1 MAKKTVATLDP
12 AGKAV
17 LVRVDFNVPQD
28 DSGAITD
35 DRRIRMALPTIRSIV
50 DRGGRAIL
58 MSHLG
63 RPAGKGH
70 EPAYSLA
77 PVARRLA
84 ELLGRP
90 VPLAADTGG
99 PDSVAKAASLPAGGV
114 LVLENVRFNK
124 GEKKGD
130 DAAYVA
136 GLASLADAYVNDAFG
151 TCHRTE
157 ASMHAVPVAMKALGK
172 AAVVG
177 FLVEKEITYLADA
190 IARPKR
196 PFVAILGGK
205 KVSDKIAVIENLLS
219 ICDHVLV
226 GGAMAYTFSLAQGGR
241 TGKSLVEADKV
252 ELARRLLAEGKPF
265 PEVADAVGMPEHGAW
280 RTVTL
285 SDGAMNLSDL
295 TDDLQKAIGPL
306 KPGQVS
312 EPLEQRTSVSWYAV
326 VGTDSPPSVSIFDR
340 DLQLLLRGELF
351 ATQER
356 IEQARYIQSLQR
368 RWLGTSI
375 ARMEVRLVQMAR
387 ERYLDPL
394 RKMQAPAGTR

>member
-1 MAKKTVATLDP
+1 
-12 AGKAV
+12 
-17 LVRVDFNVPQD
+17 
-28 DSGAITD
+28 
-35 DRRIRMALPTIRSIV
+35 
-50 DRGGRAIL
+50 
-58 MSHLG
+58 
-63 RPAGKGH
+63 
-70 EPAYSLA
+70 
-77 PVARRLA
+77 
-84 ELLGRP
+84 
-90 VPLAADTGG
+90 
-99 PDSVAKAASLPAGGV
+99 
-114 LVLENVRFNK
+114 
-124 GEKKGD
+124 
-130 DAAYVA
+130 
-136 GLASLADAYVNDAFG
+136 
-151 TCHRTE
+151 
-157 ASMHAVPVAMKALGK
+157 
-172 AAVVG
+172 
-177 FLVEKEITYLADA
+177 
-190 IARPKR
+190 
-196 PFVAILGGK
+196 
-205 KVSDKIAVIENLLS
+205 
-219 ICDHVLV
+219 
-226 GGAMAYTFSLAQGGR
+226 
-241 TGKSLVEADKV
+241 
-252 ELARRLLAEGKPF
+252 
-265 PEVADAVGMPEHGAW
+265 MPEHGAW